1 MCKFLTNRSVIIVL
15 ALFLSIIFISAAY
28 SKKRDVLFRETFA
41 NLDNWEPVYF
51 PKSER
56 HSSYTIKSS
65 YDETYLKTE
74 SLASSSGI
82 ISKTSFNVYDYPK
95 ATWRWK
101 AENIYKNS
109 NATDE
114 SGDDYPIRICIVFKY
129 EPEKAKLLE
138 SMKYSTAKL
147 LYGRYPPHSSL
158 GYIWANREHEEKV
171 IASVSTEKS
180 KMIPLQMGSKNLG
193 KWQTQDVNIIEDYKM
208 AFGTNPPPI
217 ASIGIMNDSDDTG
230 ENAVSYVD
238 FVEIYREK

>member
-1 MCKFLTNRSVIIVL
+1 MCKFLINRSVIIVL
-15 ALFLSIIFISAAY
+15 AIFLSIIFISAAY

-51 PKSER
+51 PKPER
-56 HSSYTIKSS
+56 HSSYTIESS
-65 YDETYLKTE
+65 HNETYLKTE
-74 SLASSSGI
+74 SLASASGI
-82 ISKTSFNVYDYPK
+82 ISKTLFNVYDYPK
-95 ATWRWK
+95 VTWRWK
-101 AENIYKNS
+101 AENIYKNG

-129 EPEKAKLLE
+129 EPEKAELLE

-158 GYIWANREHEEKV
+158 GYIWANREHEEEV

-193 KWQTQDVNIIEDYKM
+193 KWQIQDINIIEDYKM
-208 AFGTNPPPI
+208 AFGTNPPPV
-217 ASIGIMNDSDDTG
+217 ASIGIMNDSDNTG